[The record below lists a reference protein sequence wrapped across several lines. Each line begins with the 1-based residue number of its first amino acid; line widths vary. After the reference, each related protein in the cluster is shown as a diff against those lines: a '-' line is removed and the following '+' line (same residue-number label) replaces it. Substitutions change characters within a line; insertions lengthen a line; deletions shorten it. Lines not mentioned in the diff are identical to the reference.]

1 MVDSLFTLLGPL
13 LPILLSAL
21 APVITA
27 GVKQAVGDKLPS
39 SVKPVINALAG
50 AALAGVSGGDP
61 TTGVVGA
68 MVGNRVR
75 EALKS

>member
-1 MVDSLFTLLGPL
+1 MFDHIWALLAPLF
-13 LPILLSAL
+13 PILLSTF
-21 APVITA
+21 APAITA
-27 GVKQAVGDKLPS
+27 GVKQAVGDKLPA

-50 AALAGVSGGDP
+50 AALAGVVGGDP
-61 TTGVVGA
+61 TAGVVGA